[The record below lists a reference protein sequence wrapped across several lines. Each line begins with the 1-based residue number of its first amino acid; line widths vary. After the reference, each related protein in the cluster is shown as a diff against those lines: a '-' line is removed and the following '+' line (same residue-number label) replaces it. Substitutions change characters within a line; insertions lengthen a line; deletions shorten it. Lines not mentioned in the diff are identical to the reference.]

1 MAGDTQGYFL
11 VPYPRTT
18 KFVAKISTQKSLK
31 QFNRYSGDVDPGEE
45 DAATDV
51 RELQQPQDG
60 EPHQTAAGQVSLSS

>member
-11 VPYPRTT
+11 VSYPRITN
-18 KFVAKISTQKSLK
+18 FVAIISTQKCLE
-31 QFNRYSGDVDPGEE
+31 QFHKYPVAVDPGEE

-60 EPHQTAAGQVSLSS
+60 EPHQTAAGQVS